1 MHFPFCLIVVSML
14 FMESS
19 APEILSSISFILL
32 LMVLVSMV
40 PDYFP
45 RVYIFR
51 VVSLWVFF
59 IVSTSIFSSW
69 MVLFNS
75 ITCLVVFSCNSLRDF
90 CVSSLRTSTC
100 LPVSLVVLWEL
111 FMSFLN
117 SPIIIIRCDF
127 YIRDLLFWC
136 SGVTRVQCGERT
148 GF

>member
-1 MHFPFCLIVVSML
+1 
-14 FMESS
+14 MESS

-69 MVLFNS
+69 MVLFDF
-75 ITCLVVFSCNSLRDF
+75 ITCLVVFYCTSLRDF

-100 LPVSLVVLWEL
+100 LAVFSCFSL
-111 FMSFLN
+111 S
-117 SPIIIIRCDF
+117 
-127 YIRDLLFWC
+127 DLLMPFLKSSTTIMRYEFKSESC
-136 SGVTRVQCGERT
+136 FSGVLGYPGLAVVGILPSDDAQWSW
-148 GF
+148 FLLV